1 MATGPQGWGD
11 QPNNPN
17 QWNLNWENQGNFNQ
31 FNS

>member
-1 MATGPQGWGD
+1 MVTGSQGWGD

-17 QWNLNWENQGNFNQ
+17 QWNSNWLNQGNLNQ